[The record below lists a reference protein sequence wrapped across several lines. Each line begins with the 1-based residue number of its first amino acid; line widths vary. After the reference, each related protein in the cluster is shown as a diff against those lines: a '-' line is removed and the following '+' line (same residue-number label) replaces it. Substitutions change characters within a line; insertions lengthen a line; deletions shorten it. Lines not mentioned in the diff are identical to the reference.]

1 MKQLSCIKPLL
12 IASIP
17 VFLIFCI
24 GLFVMVALFRVP
36 ESYAYLCAKVA
47 TAVVPVYFLIR
58 CKIVLP
64 TTSITGRGCIILILS
79 MLVALFL
86 GWQLSMSDSLL
97 SSGEWPYLIGALVI
111 TPVFQELTFR
121 GWIFGYLKDKEYSNL
136 SIILFSSVLY
146 YLSVGVF
153 SAWIQFAS
161 SLLLGYLY
169 VETRNIY
176 CTIAAH
182 GIISISAYLFFLYL

>member
-1 MKQLSCIKPLL
+1 MKKSQTLYPLL

-17 VFLIFCI
+17 VLLIFCI
-24 GLFVMVALFRVP
+24 GLLVMVALFRIP
-36 ESYAYLCAKVA
+36 ESYAYLCAKMV
-47 TAVVPVYFLIR
+47 TAVIPLYFLIR
-58 CKIVLP
+58 YKIILL
-64 TTSITGRGCIILILS
+64 TTSVTRRGWIILILS
-79 MLVALFL
+79 LLAALFL
-86 GWQLSMSDSLL
+86 GWQLSKSDSML
-97 SSGEWPYLIGALVI
+97 SFGEWPYLIGALVI

-121 GWIFGYLKDKEYSNL
+121 GWIFGYLKGKGYSDFF
-136 SIILFSSVLY
+136 IILFSSVLY

-153 SAWIQFAS
+153 SAWIPFIS

-169 VETRNIY
+169 VKTRNVY